1 MVDPMVKRMEHA
13 KNSWKM
19 LKKWWKTLF
28 IDLTSDDDFDDVGEQ
43 DLLYK
48 KNKVGQKT
56 QKQDGA

>member
-1 MVDPMVKRMEHA
+1 
-13 KNSWKM
+13 M

-48 KNKVGQKT
+48 KQGGPENPKARRRT
-56 QKQDGA
+56 ARLF